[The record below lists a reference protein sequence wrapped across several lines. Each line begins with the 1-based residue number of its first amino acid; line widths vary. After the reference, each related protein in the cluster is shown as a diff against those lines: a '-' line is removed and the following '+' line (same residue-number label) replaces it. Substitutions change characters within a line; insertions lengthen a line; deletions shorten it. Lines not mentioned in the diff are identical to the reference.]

1 VLLEDDDVS
10 EIFPGPFD
18 LCPILVTSLFDVESL
33 EVLLEDDEILG
44 DGERLEYVSEIF
56 LGSFDVFSIL
66 SFSLFDVESLDELL
80 EDDEVLEDDER
91 PDFVCEISE
100 RLNLL
105 PVLPSLFPDG
115 EL

>member
-1 VLLEDDDVS
+1 MLLEDDDVS

-33 EVLLEDDEILG
+33 KVLLEDDEILG

-56 LGSFDVFSIL
+56 PGSFDVSSIL

-80 EDDEVLEDDER
+80 EDDALRR
-91 PDFVCEISE
+91 PLYGKPLTNPFRCSIQILDQRNFY
-100 RLNLL
+100 
-105 PVLPSLFPDG
+105 
-115 EL
+115 